1 MTTALL
7 AIALVVVIAVILL
20 RGVGSLS
27 GIGFG
32 LGGPSAEA
40 QLLRVCQGNR
50 DQAERLIRAELE
62 RNATLSRSEAAD
74 RALHRYHRDNR

>member
-27 GIGFG
+27 GFGFG

-40 QLLRVCQGNR
+40 RLLRVCQGNR
-50 DQAERLIRAELE
+50 DQVERLIRAELE
-62 RNATLSRSEAAD
+62 RNATLSRTEAAD
-74 RALHRYHRDNR
+74 RALQRYQRDNR